1 MGWHAPPAT
10 SFNDSLEAIMRTAFA
25 VLAIAVIT
33 ASCGGGGS
41 GGDPVVVQTAL
52 SVPVAGST
60 MLKVR
65 PNQQGWVGMA
75 DTLRRLTDYTAP
87 DRRLVLSSNG
97 STVTGQWQ
105 PPAGWSLIDFA
116 VHPSGQ
122 VTAVLASDTAI
133 RLVRLT
139 AQGAV
144 LDQTDF
150 SDPIA
155 RTDPY
160 YGDEIHL
167 RNPTAM
173 VPRATRDAVRVA
185 PVGEQLAMVLRT
197 GRHAVVAYR
206 LTHGVG
212 GFQASWRTLVE
223 PGVQIGSVF
232 ITSGSFDP
240 FSGLENQWR
249 LAMDVDARGR
259 IAVAVLLNRTTLSE
273 GHAEHFG
280 EPISPE
286 VVNGAILTVI
296 SENGLRSPATIIQT
310 ERRPEV
316 HAVKWIGDKVVLGGR
331 IFTQARDDGSGW
343 DGLVAVAD
351 PYLRTLRPLQALDV
365 DRGDVVF
372 DFAVTPAG
380 QLLAVGATGYTQN
393 PAGASISETSAP
405 LAALLDAD
413 GKFVRQ
419 LALAGGPRHN
429 QVRSIAPW
437 NGRWIAAGMQD
448 GPGTHSGD
456 ENTALI
462 RADGY
467 VRAFDAGH

>member
-1 MGWHAPPAT
+1 MR
-10 SFNDSLEAIMRTAFA
+10 SLFA
-25 VLAIAVIT
+25 ALVIAVIA

-41 GGDPVVVQTAL
+41 DSDPIVVPTAL
-52 SVPVAGST
+52 NVPVAGSS

-65 PNQQGWVGMA
+65 PNQQGWTGMA
-75 DTLRRLTDYTAP
+75 DSLRRLTDYTVP
-87 DRRLVLSSNG
+87 ERRLVLSASG
-97 STVTGQWQ
+97 TGVTGEWR

-116 VHPSGQ
+116 THPSGQ
-122 VTAVLASDTAI
+122 VTAVLASDSAI
-133 RLVRLT
+133 RLVRLSS
-139 AQGAV
+139 QGA
-144 LDQTDF
+144 LINQTDF
-150 SDPIA
+150 IDPSA

-160 YGDEIHL
+160 YGDEFFL
-167 RNPTAM
+167 RNPSSM
-173 VPRATRDAVRVA
+173 VPHATRDAVRVA
-185 PVGEQLAMVLRT
+185 AIGEQVAMVLRT
-197 GRHAVVAYR
+197 GRNAVVAYR
-206 LTHGVG
+206 LTHGTA
-212 GFQASWRTLVE
+212 GFQSSWRTLVE

-232 ITSGSFDP
+232 ITSGTFDP

-249 LAMDVDARGR
+249 LAMDVDPRGR
-259 IAVAVLLNRTTLSE
+259 IAVAVLVNRTTLTE

-286 VVNGAILTVI
+286 VTNGAILTVI
-296 SENGLRSPATIIQT
+296 SENGQRSRSTVIQT
-310 ERRPEV
+310 ARRPEI
-316 HAVKWIGDKVVLGGR
+316 HAVKWLGDKVVVGGR
-331 IFTQARDDGSGW
+331 IYSQSREDGSGW

-393 PAGASISETSAP
+393 PAGASISESSAP
-405 LAALLDAD
+405 LVALLDAD
-413 GKFVRQ
+413 GKFARRLTLQ
-419 LALAGGPRHN
+419 PGSRHN

-437 NGRWIAAGMQD
+437 NGRWIASGMQD

-456 ENTALI
+456 ENNALI

-467 VRAFDAGH
+467 VRAFDSAP